1 MENTKGS
8 KWRIL
13 GDNGTGK
20 TTLLSIIT
28 ADHPQSWKSVIKVNG
43 ILRKTGSGVTFF
55 DINNK
60 IGISS
65 PELHALVP
73 QHNKT
78 MKDIIYNGL
87 VKNVGNSN
95 FISKVILIIS
105 LQEDKSIY
113 NILRTELINTE
124 IPYLT
129 N

>member
-1 MENTKGS
+1 MENFRRQ
-8 KWRIL
+8 WYW
-13 GDNGTGK
+13 K

-87 VKNVGNSN
+87 VKMW
-95 FISKVILIIS
+95 VIP
-105 LQEDKSIY
+105 
-113 NILRTELINTE
+113 ILFQR
-124 IPYLT
+124 
-129 N
+129 